1 MFLWD
6 YSIRFSACKARVG
19 KMIPEFVWAW
29 VVVVGEESQRA
40 WLRIPCS
47 RSVLSEWGESPTF
60 TGRTSHKISLNILGM
75 RGKKVLRIMSLNKQ
89 ASLLKGVLEVEK
101 VMLHLTGWDLL
112 GILVSITILVDLG
125 VGKGLFFFCIS
136 FIGLPSSDI

>member
-1 MFLWD
+1 
-6 YSIRFSACKARVG
+6 
-19 KMIPEFVWAW
+19 
-29 VVVVGEESQRA
+29 
-40 WLRIPCS
+40 
-47 RSVLSEWGESPTF
+47 
-60 TGRTSHKISLNILGM
+60 
-75 RGKKVLRIMSLNKQ
+75 MSLNKQ